1 MDEITKLVEVEKIKR
16 LKAKYM
22 RCLDTKDWEGLESC
36 FTPNATSSYGDGA
49 YSFEGTDAIMKFL
62 RDSMSSHRFI
72 SKHQV
77 HTPEIDIHSE
87 TEAEGSWYLED
98 MVAQLEQG
106 WTLEGTGIYRDD
118 YEKQGGEWKLR
129 HTGYARIFEK
139 SRALSQEE
147 VASFKTRFEEN

>member
-1 MDEITKLVEVEKIKR
+1 MDEVTKLVEIENIKR

-22 RCLDTKDWEGLESC
+22 RCVDTKDWEGLESC
-36 FTPNATSSYGDGA
+36 FTEDATSSYGDGA
-49 YSFEGTDAIMKFL
+49 YSFDGRGAIMKFL
-62 RDSMSSHRFI
+62 RDSMASNRFI

-87 TEAEGSWYLED
+87 TEAEGTWYLED

-106 WTLEGTGIYRDD
+106 WTLEGTGIYRDEYVKRD
-118 YEKQGGEWKLR
+118 GEWRIR

-139 SRALSQEE
+139 TRPLSEEE
-147 VASFKTRFEEN
+147 VSSFKTRFDEA